1 MDVLALYDGLTDKVT
16 VNVIA
21 GENGTVDPLGE
32 TACFYDGELKL
43 TIQPNEGY
51 HTDRVLVNGEIT
63 ACEDDTLTLEHIRSN
78 TTVTVLFARNT
89 YTVSLADGLTGNVF
103 AALPVEYGEDAVLPE
118 VTPWH
123 EGYHFTGWSAD
134 GRNITADCT
143 ITANYEQNSYT
154 VRFVDYDGT
163 ELSSQSVFWGE
174 AAAAPEAP
182 EREGYTFTGWDA
194 DFSNIRKD
202 LTVTA
207 QYRFVLSFADVSETD
222 WFCEDVRWAVE
233 NGIFQGVGNG
243 LFAPEQALTRG
254 QLVTVLYRMVGSPEP
269 KAEANFRDV
278 AADSYYAKAVA
289 WANENG
295 IVLGM
300 GDGTF
305 DPDSAVTREQMVTI
319 FFRYAKFCGV
329 KTEAGTLDAFRD
341 AASVSDYAR
350 EAMGWAVKAGLVKG
364 DGQDLMPKATASR
377 AQAAAILH
385 RFAAVVE
392 K

>member
-1 MDVLALYDGLTDKVT
+1 MHSFESDYTAGARVEILRRLNETNLEQLPGYGSDKYCESAKEKIRAACDCPGADIFFMVGGT
-16 VNVIA
+16 QTNAVVI
-21 GENGTVDPLGE
+21 DSML
-32 TACFYDGELKL
+32 
-43 TIQPNEGY
+43 
-51 HTDRVLVNGEIT
+51 R
-63 ACEDDTLTLEHIRSN
+63 
-78 TTVTVLFARNT
+78 
-89 YTVSLADGLTGNVF
+89 
-103 AALPVEYGEDAVLPE
+103 
-118 VTPWH
+118 
-123 EGYHFTGWSAD
+123 
-134 GRNITADCT
+134 
-143 ITANYEQNSYT
+143 
-154 VRFVDYDGT
+154 T

-182 EREGYTFTGWDA
+182 AREGYTFTGWDA

-254 QLVTVLYRMVGSPEP
+254 QLVTVLYRMAGSPEP

-329 KTEAGTLDAFRD
+329 KTEAGTLNAFRD

-385 RFAAVVE
+385 RFAAVME

>member
-1 MDVLALYDGLTDKVT
+1 M
-16 VNVIA
+16 
-21 GENGTVDPLGE
+21 
-32 TACFYDGELKL
+32 
-43 TIQPNEGY
+43 
-51 HTDRVLVNGEIT
+51 
-63 ACEDDTLTLEHIRSN
+63 
-78 TTVTVLFARNT
+78 
-89 YTVSLADGLTGNVF
+89 
-103 AALPVEYGEDAVLPE
+103 
-118 VTPWH
+118 
-123 EGYHFTGWSAD
+123 
-134 GRNITADCT
+134 
-143 ITANYEQNSYT
+143 
-154 VRFVDYDGT
+154 
-163 ELSSQSVFWGE
+163 FWGE

-182 EREGYTFTGWDA
+182 AREGYTFTGWDA

-329 KTEAGTLDAFRD
+329 KTEAGMLDAFRD

>member
-1 MDVLALYDGLTDKVT
+1 M
-16 VNVIA
+16 
-21 GENGTVDPLGE
+21 
-32 TACFYDGELKL
+32 TARAVFSV
-43 TIQPNEGY
+43 
-51 HTDRVLVNGEIT
+51 RVLGRG
-63 ACEDDTLTLEHIRSN
+63 CRS
-78 TTVTVLFARNT
+78 
-89 YTVSLADGLTGNVF
+89 TGGP
-103 AALPVEYGEDAVLPE
+103 A
-118 VTPWH
+118 
-123 EGYHFTGWSAD
+123 
-134 GRNITADCT
+134 
-143 ITANYEQNSYT
+143 
-154 VRFVDYDGT
+154 
-163 ELSSQSVFWGE
+163 
-174 AAAAPEAP
+174 
-182 EREGYTFTGWDA
+182 REGYTFTGWDA

-329 KTEAGTLDAFRD
+329 KTEAGMLDAFRD

>member
-1 MDVLALYDGLTDKVT
+1 M
-16 VNVIA
+16 
-21 GENGTVDPLGE
+21 
-32 TACFYDGELKL
+32 
-43 TIQPNEGY
+43 
-51 HTDRVLVNGEIT
+51 
-63 ACEDDTLTLEHIRSN
+63 
-78 TTVTVLFARNT
+78 
-89 YTVSLADGLTGNVF
+89 
-103 AALPVEYGEDAVLPE
+103 
-118 VTPWH
+118 
-123 EGYHFTGWSAD
+123 
-134 GRNITADCT
+134 
-143 ITANYEQNSYT
+143 
-154 VRFVDYDGT
+154 
-163 ELSSQSVFWGE
+163 
-174 AAAAPEAP
+174 
-182 EREGYTFTGWDA
+182 
-194 DFSNIRKD
+194 
-202 LTVTA
+202 
-207 QYRFVLSFADVSETD
+207 
-222 WFCEDVRWAVE
+222 E

-254 QLVTVLYRMVGSPEP
+254 QLVTVLYRMAGSPEP

-300 GDGTF
+300 GDGMF